1 MRFRLF
7 LPLPFLALAACTVG
21 PDYERP
27 QSAAAPDWLEPASTA
42 PVSAAWWQQFGDTQL
57 TALVERALASS
68 PDIRQATARIAEA
81 RALREAAQ
89 GGRMPQVNMTRDT
102 SLNRISENGQIP
114 VGNIPGFDPEFPLID
129 SGFDASWEMDTWG
142 RASREVERARAVE
155 DAAQWAQRDAIVSL
169 TAEIARTY
177 VDFRLAQ
184 EQLAT
189 ARTEQE
195 AGAQLAELSA
205 LRAKAGEAS
214 RIEAEQ
220 ANAEREVRSG
230 AVAQAQADVSGAAY
244 RLAALVGIP
253 PEEIVP
259 GLIASTG
266 RVPVAGDDIASG
278 IRSDLLE
285 RRPDIRRAEMDL
297 AAATAGIGVAKADLY
312 PRFTLQGSIGL
323 QAQSPGDLLTG
334 ESLRYMAGGFFR
346 WPIFS
351 FGRIRAQI
359 RAADARADGA
369 AAAYE
374 GAIIQALAETEGAA
388 NRFAASAQSGANAA
402 TALKRE
408 EEAWGLARM
417 LFERGETNRL
427 QLEQARMRLTQA
439 QRQDAQS
446 RAGKAASA
454 IALYK
459 ALGGAWEADQAS
471 NAAQD

>member
-1 MRFRLF
+1 MRFRLL
-7 LPLPFLALAACTVG
+7 LPLPLLALAACTVG

-27 QSAAAPDWLEPASTA
+27 QTAMAGDWLEPASTA
-42 PVSAAWWQQFGDTQL
+42 PVTSAWWEQFGDPQL
-57 TALVERALASS
+57 TALVERALATS

-81 RALREAAQ
+81 RAMREAAQ
-89 GGRMPQVNMTRDT
+89 GGRKPQVTMTRDT
-102 SLNRISENGQIP
+102 TLNRISENGQIP

-129 SGFDASWEMDTWG
+129 SGFDASWEVDTWG
-142 RASREVERARAVE
+142 RTTREIERARAVE
-155 DAAQWAQRDAIVSL
+155 HAAQWAQRDAVVSL

-189 ARTEQE
+189 ARTEQQ
-195 AGAQLAELSA
+195 ASTALAELTA
-205 LRAKAGEAS
+205 LRAKAGEGS
-214 RIEAEQ
+214 RLEAEQ
-220 ANAEREVRSG
+220 VSAEREARAG
-230 AVAQAQADVSGAAY
+230 AVAQAQADVAGAAY
-244 RLAALVGIP
+244 RLAALVGTP

-259 GLIASTG
+259 DLLASSG
-266 RVPVAGDDIASG
+266 PVPAAPDAVASG

-323 QAQSPGDLLTG
+323 QAQSADDLLTG

-346 WPIFS
+346 WPIFN

-359 RAADARADGA
+359 RAADAKADGA

-374 GAIIQALAETEGAA
+374 AAIVKALSESEGAA
-388 NRFAASAQSGANAA
+388 NRFAASARSGANAA
-402 TALKRE
+402 TALQRE
-408 EEAWGLARM
+408 QQAWTLAGL
-417 LFERGETNRL
+417 LFERGETSKL
-427 QLEQARMRLTQA
+427 QLEQARLRLTQA
-439 QRQDAQS
+439 ERQDAQA

-459 ALGGAWEADQAS
+459 SLGGAWQDEAAE
-471 NAAQD
+471 

>member
-7 LPLPFLALAACTVG
+7 LPLPLLALAACTVG

-27 QSAAAPDWLEPASTA
+27 QSAVAPDWLEPASTA
-42 PVSAAWWQQFGDTQL
+42 PVSAAWWQQFGDEQL

-68 PDIRQATARIAEA
+68 PDIRQATSRIAEA

-89 GGRMPQVNMTRDT
+89 GGRMPQISMTRDT

-114 VGNIPGFDPEFPLID
+114 VGNIPGFDPDFPLID

-142 RASREVERARAVE
+142 RATREVERARAME
-155 DAAQWAQRDAIVSL
+155 GAAQWAQRDAIVSL

-189 ARTEQE
+189 ARAEQD
-195 AGAQLAELSA
+195 AGAKLAELTS
-205 LRAKAGEAS
+205 LRARAGEGS

-220 ANAEREVRSG
+220 ATAEREARSG
-230 AVAQAQADVSGAAY
+230 AVAQAEAEVAGAAY
-244 RLAALVGIP
+244 RLAALVGSP
-253 PEEIVP
+253 PEQIVP
-259 GLIASTG
+259 GLLASTG
-266 RVPVAGDDIASG
+266 KVPVAADGIASG

-312 PRFTLQGSIGL
+312 PRFTLQGSVGL

-359 RAADARADGA
+359 RAADAKADGA

-374 GAIIQALAETEGAA
+374 AAIVKALSESEGAA
-388 NRFAASAQSGANAA
+388 NRFAAAAQSGVNAA
-402 TALKRE
+402 SALKRE

-417 LFERGETNRL
+417 LFERGETSRL
-427 QLEQARMRLTQA
+427 QLEQARLRLTQA

-446 RAGKAASA
+446 RAGKAAAA

-459 ALGGAWEADQAS
+459 ALGGAWQTQGEE
-471 NAAQD
+471 

>member
-1 MRFRLF
+1 MRFRF
-7 LPLPFLALAACTVG
+7 ILPLPLLALAACTVG

-27 QSAAAPDWLEPASTA
+27 QSAVATDWLEPASTA
-42 PVSAAWWQQFGDTQL
+42 PISAAWWQQFGDAQL

-89 GGRMPQVNMTRDT
+89 GGRMPQISMTRDT

-114 VGNIPGFDPEFPLID
+114 VGNIPGFDPDFPLID

-142 RASREVERARAVE
+142 RATREVERARAVE

-184 EQLAT
+184 EQLTT
-189 ARTEQE
+189 ARAEQE
-195 AGAQLAELSA
+195 AGAKLAELSA
-205 LRAKAGEAS
+205 LRAGAGEGS

-220 ANAEREVRSG
+220 ATAEREARSG
-230 AVAQAQADVSGAAY
+230 AVAQAEADAAGAAY
-244 RLAALVGIP
+244 RLAALVGSP
-253 PEEIVP
+253 PEQIVP
-259 GLIASTG
+259 GLLASTG
-266 RVPVAGDDIASG
+266 KVPVAADGIASG

-359 RAADARADGA
+359 RAANAKADGA

-374 GAIIQALAETEGAA
+374 AAIVKALSESEGAA
-388 NRFAASAQSGANAA
+388 NRFAAAAQSGVNAA
-402 TALKRE
+402 SALKRE
-408 EEAWGLARM
+408 EEAWALARM
-417 LFERGETNRL
+417 LFERGETSRL
-427 QLEQARMRLTQA
+427 QLEQARLRLMQA

-446 RAGKAASA
+446 RAGKAAAA

-459 ALGGAWEADQAS
+459 ALGGAWQAEGEE
-471 NAAQD
+471 